1 MCELPAD
8 AGSGRFPV
16 MPTAHRIDADFA
28 RDVLKDL
35 YAYRRRRPALA
46 WMLWGFLGLLG
57 AHRFYLGRP
66 ATALLMMFTLG
77 GGLVWW
83 VVDGFLIR
91 RMVWEHNQ
99 AQELRRAAGQP
110 PLELAFMP
118 ALTDEVLRRP
128 PAWTF
133 AWRARTRRQRWLRFV
148 GDVAVLFIAGVALGA
163 LADTDGAEE
172 AIVAIITIIG
182 VTAAGGA
189 TGGLAQ
195 LPGVRSLIRWNQRL
209 RLFYYFNEPRSPLGL
224 LLRPVTGIL
233 LAPFRLRDRAEVRI
247 YLQIGFVFT
256 FGFVILDVWP
266 YVIEPVIREGMGAAL
281 GGLFNLW
288 INQAAVTFL
297 VMYAFAAPIGAT
309 LTLYLLTRRT
319 HTLPRVL
326 SAFTLLAIL
335 LGWSSSG

>member
-1 MCELPAD
+1 
-8 AGSGRFPV
+8 
-16 MPTAHRIDADFA
+16 MPRTERIDADFA

-35 YAYRRRRPALA
+35 YAYRKRQPALA

-83 VVDGFLIR
+83 FVDAFLIG
-91 RMVWEHNQ
+91 RMLREHNQ

-118 ALTDEVLRRP
+118 ALTDEVLRQP

-133 AWRARTRRQRWLRFV
+133 TWRLRSRRQRWLRFM
-148 GDVAVLFIAGVALGA
+148 GDVAVLFIAGVALGM

-189 TGGLAQ
+189 TGRLTQ

-256 FGFVILDVWP
+256 FGFVLFDAWP
-266 YVIEPVIREGMGAAL
+266 YLIEPVIREGLGAAP
-281 GGLFNLW
+281 GGLLNLW
-288 INQAAVTFL
+288 VNQAAVTFL

-335 LGWSSSG
+335 LGWSISG